1 MSSECFA
8 SWATSPSCNP
18 SSSGKQSTL
27 VKKVIEFLHANLC
40 EACVDSAYGYG
51 FLDGTEERKED
62 FIEQFTTL
70 NSKCLVRSTTHV
82 KERSQKIIRKR
93 YFQSSLLFLFAIF
106 GKTKTTAQ
114 NRGRIKAGHARVFM
128 FILQNNLTFCCLFFC
143 QRREFPSHL
152 WSPKATSI
160 FSYRNETEI
169 LCRSNSIKFSNQVA
183 RILISV
189 IIRKQ
194 LSTASVPHV
203 R

>member
-1 MSSECFA
+1 MSCA
-8 SWATSPSCNP
+8 LNNTRQ
-18 SSSGKQSTL
+18 GKVAENHPKTVFSIFFTFS
-27 VKKVIEFLHANLC
+27 FLHF
-40 EACVDSAYGYG
+40 V
-51 FLDGTEERKED
+51 
-62 FIEQFTTL
+62 
-70 NSKCLVRSTTHV
+70 
-82 KERSQKIIRKR
+82 
-93 YFQSSLLFLFAIF
+93 FAIF

-114 NRGRIKAGHARVFM
+114 NRGRIKAGHAKVFM

-152 WSPKATSI
+152 WSPEATSI
-160 FSYRNETEI
+160 FSCRNETEI

>member
-1 MSSECFA
+1 MFCA
-8 SWATSPSCNP
+8 LHNRGQ
-18 SSSGKQSTL
+18 GK
-27 VKKVIEFLHANLC
+27 VAE
-40 EACVDSAYGYG
+40 
-51 FLDGTEERKED
+51 
-62 FIEQFTTL
+62 
-70 NSKCLVRSTTHV
+70 
-82 KERSQKIIRKR
+82 IIRKW
-93 YFQSSLLFLFAIF
+93 YFQSSLLFLLSILGLQFS
-106 GKTKTTAQ
+106 GKGKRLRKTEDEYSQGRPCQGFHVYITKQ
-114 NRGRIKAGHARVFM
+114 LDLLLPF
-128 FILQNNLTFCCLFFC
+128 FFC

-152 WSPKATSI
+152 WSPEATSI

>member
-1 MSSECFA
+1 MLTSA
-8 SWATSPSCNP
+8 RHALIVTMATGFWMGRRNGRKISLSNLQHWILNVLCAQQHTSRKGRENHPKTVFSIFFTF
-18 SSSGKQSTL
+18 S
-27 VKKVIEFLHANLC
+27 FLHF
-40 EACVDSAYGYG
+40 V
-51 FLDGTEERKED
+51 
-62 FIEQFTTL
+62 
-70 NSKCLVRSTTHV
+70 
-82 KERSQKIIRKR
+82 
-93 YFQSSLLFLFAIF
+93 FAIF

-114 NRGRIKAGHARVFM
+114 NRGRIKEGHARVFM
-128 FILQNNLTFCCLFFC
+128 FILQNNLTFCCPFFFG

-152 WSPKATSI
+152 WSPEATSM
-160 FSYRNETEI
+160 FSCWNETEI